1 MLCSTAD
8 EADGEIQYVD
18 MLRRH
23 MMDGIVMCAHTSHP
37 GDYWTSI
44 HRPIVAFDRVLGDGI
59 SSIGSDHEQG
69 GRLISQMLIRSGARH
84 VVMIGGPR
92 DQFFDLA
99 ARGEVGEGSFDLG
112 KTTFP
117 TVRYYLTLEQELT
130 AAGVKYEYIEA
141 GEVMDFAG
149 YHRAVDKALD
159 GVATDG
165 VDAVVSSDI
174 GAAFCVREALGRGI
188 SIPGELQVVAYDGT
202 YLTDLAGMKLTAV
215 AQDFS
220 AIAQSAAAHVV
231 QAIANEE
238 AAAANASRKNKPKP
252 FEPNVLI
259 PMTLMPGDTT
269 R

>member
-1 MLCSTAD
+1 
-8 EADGEIQYVD
+8 
-18 MLRRH
+18 

-69 GRLISQMLIRSGARH
+69 GRLIAQMLIRNGAKH

-99 ARGEVGEGSFDLG
+99 ARGEVEEGPFDLG

-130 AAGVKYEYIEA
+130 SAGVKYEYVEA

-149 YHRAVDKALD
+149 YHRAVSNALD
-159 GVATDG
+159 KVATDG

-174 GAAFCVREALGRGI
+174 GASFCVREALSRGI
-188 SIPGELQVVAYDGT
+188 SIPNELQIVAYDGT
-202 YLTDLAGMKLTAV
+202 YLTDLAGMKLPR
-215 AQDFS
+215 
-220 AIAQSAAAHVV
+220 
-231 QAIANEE
+231 
-238 AAAANASRKNKPKP
+238 SRRISRRSHSRQPTI
-252 FEPNVLI
+252 LCRRL
-259 PMTLMPGDTT
+259 PMRKWPQLTLHARIFPSRSSRTCLFP
-269 R
+269 

>member
-1 MLCSTAD
+1 
-8 EADGEIQYVD
+8 
-18 MLRRH
+18 

-69 GRLISQMLIRSGARH
+69 GRLIAQMLIRNGAKH

-99 ARGEVGEGSFDLG
+99 ARGEVEEGPFDLE

-130 AAGVKYEYIEA
+130 SAGVKCEYVEA

-149 YHRAVDKALD
+149 YHRAVSNALD
-159 GVATDG
+159 KVTTDG

-174 GAAFCVREALGRGI
+174 GASFCVREALGRGI
-188 SIPGELQVVAYDGT
+188 SIPDELQIVAYDGT

-220 AIAQSAAAHVV
+220 AIAQSAADHIV

-238 AAAANASRKNKPKP
+238 VAAANASRKNIPKP

-259 PMTLMPGDTT
+259 PMTLVPGDTT

>member
-1 MLCSTAD
+1 
-8 EADGEIQYVD
+8 
-18 MLRRH
+18 

-69 GRLISQMLIRSGARH
+69 GRLIAQMLIRNGAKH

-99 ARGEVGEGSFDLG
+99 ARGEVEEGSFDLG

-117 TVRYYLTLEQELT
+117 TVRYYLTLEQALT
-130 AAGVKYEYIEA
+130 SAGVKYEYIEA

-149 YHRAVDKALD
+149 YHRAVGRALD

-174 GAAFCVREALGRGI
+174 GASFCVREALSRGI
-188 SIPGELQVVAYDGT
+188 SIPDELQIVAYDGT

-220 AIAQSAAAHVV
+220 AIAQSAADHIV
-231 QAIANEE
+231 QAIADEE
-238 AAAANASRKNKPKP
+238 VAAANASRKNIPKP

-259 PMTLMPGDTT
+259 PMTLVPGDTT

>member
-1 MLCSTAD
+1 MRRAAKSS
-8 EADGEIQYVD
+8 YVD

-69 GRLISQMLIRSGARH
+69 GRLIAQMLIRNARACGDDWRSARS
-84 VVMIGGPR
+84 VLRSGGPR
-92 DQFFDLA
+92 RS
-99 ARGEVGEGSFDLG
+99 RGGSFDLG

-130 AAGVKYEYIEA
+130 SAGVKYEYVEA

-149 YHRAVDKALD
+149 YHRAVSNALD
-159 GVATDG
+159 KVTTDG

-174 GAAFCVREALGRGI
+174 GASFCVREALGRGI
-188 SIPGELQVVAYDGT
+188 SIPDELQIVAYDGT

-220 AIAQSAAAHVV
+220 AIAQSAADHIV

-238 AAAANASRKNKPKP
+238 VAAANASRKNIPKP

-259 PMTLMPGDTT
+259 PMTLVPGDTT